1 MKLHNRLVKAWD
13 SMPTGGKNRLPK
25 LGHSS
30 QQIDY
35 ILKNPNYSN
44 ESRMNLILA
53 AIKQVSKDIAKDVA
67 AKNDKV
73 QKA

>member
-1 MKLHNRLVKAWD
+1 MKLHKRLVKAWD
-13 SMPTGGKNRLPK
+13 NMPVGGKNRLPK

-44 ESRMNLILA
+44 ESRMELILS
-53 AIKQVSKDIAKDVA
+53 AIKQVSKDIAKDVVS
-67 AKNDKV
+67 KNNKV

>member
-1 MKLHNRLVKAWD
+1 MSLHKRIVKAWD
-13 SMPTGGKNRLPK
+13 SMPTGGKNRLPN
-25 LGHSS
+25 LGHSA

-35 ILKNPNYSN
+35 ILKNPSYSN
-44 ESRMNLILA
+44 ESRMELLLT

-67 AKNDKV
+67 AKNKRV